1 MWDKGGICLD
11 ILKVHQFFPF
21 FESPTIAFIQKAI
34 PKDTVIFNEGDE
46 CGTVAFLLS
55 GSIRISKIGKNG
67 REIVLYRLGSGDSC
81 ILTISSVLAN
91 ISYPATAVIEED
103 AEVILLS
110 IQQFKELMTINPE
123 FQQYIYKLLAARLL
137 EVMTL
142 VDEIVF
148 HKMDER
154 LIEYLLRHSK
164 NDEDIIEITHE
175 ELASQ
180 LGSVREVIS
189 RLLKGFERDG
199 LIQLSRGKVK
209 IMHRSGLEEKLSSY

>member
-1 MWDKGGICLD
+1 MD

-91 ISYPATAVIEED
+91 ISYPATAVVEED
-103 AEVILLS
+103 AEAILLS
-110 IQQFKELMTINPE
+110 VQQFKELMTINPE

-164 NDEDIIEITHE
+164 NDEDIIQITHE

>member
-1 MWDKGGICLD
+1 MD

-91 ISYPATAVIEED
+91 ISYPATAVVEED
-103 AEVILLS
+103 AEAILLS
-110 IQQFKELMTINPE
+110 VQQFKELMTINPE

>member
-1 MWDKGGICLD
+1 MD

-21 FESPTIAFIQKAI
+21 FENPTIAFIQKAI

-91 ISYPATAVIEED
+91 ISYPATAVVEED
-103 AEVILLS
+103 AEAILLS
-110 IQQFKELMTINPE
+110 VQQFKELMTINPE

>member
-91 ISYPATAVIEED
+91 ISYPATAVVEED
-103 AEVILLS
+103 AEAILLS
-110 IQQFKELMTINPE
+110 VQQFKELMTINPE

>member
-1 MWDKGGICLD
+1 MD

-164 NDEDIIEITHE
+164 NDEDIIQITHE

>member
-1 MWDKGGICLD
+1 LD

-21 FESPTIAFIQKAI
+21 FENPTIAFIQKAI

-91 ISYPATAVIEED
+91 ISYPATAVVEED
-103 AEVILLS
+103 AEAILLS
-110 IQQFKELMTINPE
+110 VQQFKELMTINPE

-199 LIQLSRGKVK
+199 LIQLSHGKVK
-209 IMHRSGLEEKLSSY
+209 IMHRLGLEEKLSSY

>member
-1 MWDKGGICLD
+1 M
-11 ILKVHQFFPF
+11 HQFFPF
-21 FESPTIAFIQKAI
+21 FENPTIAFIQKAI

-67 REIVLYRLGSGDSC
+67 REIVLYRLESGDSC

-91 ISYPATAVIEED
+91 ISYPATAVVEED
-103 AEVILLS
+103 AEAILLS
-110 IQQFKELMTINPE
+110 VQQFKELMTINPE

>member
-1 MWDKGGICLD
+1 MD

-21 FESPTIAFIQKAI
+21 FENPTIAFIQKAI

-67 REIVLYRLGSGDSC
+67 REIVLYRLESGDSC

-91 ISYPATAVIEED
+91 ISYPATAVVEED
-103 AEVILLS
+103 AEAILLS
-110 IQQFKELMTINPE
+110 VQQFKELMTINPE

>member
-1 MWDKGGICLD
+1 MCLD

-91 ISYPATAVIEED
+91 ISYPATAVVEED

>member
-1 MWDKGGICLD
+1 M
-11 ILKVHQFFPF
+11 HQFFPF
-21 FESPTIAFIQKAI
+21 FENPTIAFIQKAI

-91 ISYPATAVIEED
+91 ISYPATAVVEED
-103 AEVILLS
+103 AEAILLS
-110 IQQFKELMTINPE
+110 VQQFKELMTINPE

>member
-1 MWDKGGICLD
+1 M
-11 ILKVHQFFPF
+11 HQFFPF

-91 ISYPATAVIEED
+91 ISYPATAVVEED
-103 AEVILLS
+103 AEAILLS
-110 IQQFKELMTINPE
+110 VQQFKELMTINPE

>member
-1 MWDKGGICLD
+1 MD

-91 ISYPATAVIEED
+91 ISYPATAVVEED

>member
-1 MWDKGGICLD
+1 M
-11 ILKVHQFFPF
+11 HQFFPF
-21 FESPTIAFIQKAI
+21 FESPTIAFIQKTI

-91 ISYPATAVIEED
+91 ISYPATAVVEED
-103 AEVILLS
+103 AEAILLS
-110 IQQFKELMTINPE
+110 VQQFKELMTINPE

>member
-1 MWDKGGICLD
+1 MD

-67 REIVLYRLGSGDSC
+67 REIVLYRLESGDSC

-91 ISYPATAVIEED
+91 ISYPATAVVEED
-103 AEVILLS
+103 AEAILLS
-110 IQQFKELMTINPE
+110 VQQFKELMTINPE

>member
-1 MWDKGGICLD
+1 MD

-91 ISYPATAVIEED
+91 ISYPATAVVEED
-103 AEVILLS
+103 AEAILLS
-110 IQQFKELMTINPE
+110 VQQFKELMTINPE

-209 IMHRSGLEEKLSSY
+209 IMHRSSLEEKLSSY

>member
-1 MWDKGGICLD
+1 MD

-21 FESPTIAFIQKAI
+21 FESPTIAFIQKTI

-91 ISYPATAVIEED
+91 ISYPATAVVEED
-103 AEVILLS
+103 AEAILLS
-110 IQQFKELMTINPE
+110 VQQFKELMTINPE

>member
-164 NDEDIIEITHE
+164 NDEDIIQITHE

>member
-1 MWDKGGICLD
+1 M
-11 ILKVHQFFPF
+11 HQFFPF

-103 AEVILLS
+103 AEAILLS

>member
-1 MWDKGGICLD
+1 LD

-21 FESPTIAFIQKAI
+21 FENPTIAFIQKAI

-91 ISYPATAVIEED
+91 ISYPATAVVEED
-103 AEVILLS
+103 AEAILLS
-110 IQQFKELMTINPE
+110 VQQFKELMTINPE

>member
-1 MWDKGGICLD
+1 MD
-11 ILKVHQFFPF
+11 ILKTHQFFPF
-21 FESPTIAFIQKAI
+21 FENPTIAFIQKAI

-91 ISYPATAVIEED
+91 ISYPATAVVEED
-103 AEVILLS
+103 AEAILLS
-110 IQQFKELMTINPE
+110 VQQFKELMTINPE

>member
-91 ISYPATAVIEED
+91 ISYPATAVVEED
-103 AEVILLS
+103 AEAILLS